1 MNSDHDNSNNS
12 KRRQVSLRVAETDSK
27 FVGKGIA
34 LVDPKVIKD
43 LVLNTGDVVE
53 ISGIRRKALHYFG
66 QAINLTMVKN

>member
-1 MNSDHDNSNNS
+1 M
-12 KRRQVSLRVAETDSK
+12 RVAETDSK